1 MKKNQ
6 QISTKTALINL
17 YINLKHYYFSKNGQ
31 KIEDNI
37 ENLTSMNEL
46 GLIKYIKDSIDAIIL
61 NLAEKKINEYNNKYT
76 EQNIQEDYESM
87 LIKYEK
93 DIRGH
98 IKTEHQLKLY
108 ADSLQSNIE
117 DLEKEKKELNYKNN
131 YREIIIKKD
140 DEIIDL
146 KKEINYNKKIIKS
159 YEEKNNK
166 LLDNEKKLKN
176 LLLKIEKK
184 YKNEIETLNKKI
196 KYYHEQL
203 KKAYYLEGEKEKK
216 AETMYCNSSRVPIN
230 SNLINNYI
238 DNDNIHNMHNMNRIY
253 RNLNNS
259 ISISNN
265 HSTSMVNSRPYE
277 KIEKYLMN
285 KYPKAANKDQ
295 YQYQNKVK
303 NLKNNSIEHS
313 KEKHYRNNSINNIP
327 NNSYIIDSKI
337 QEELM
342 SKYLINDSS
351 LNNTI
356 KKRKKGCNRHNSVE
370 NNNNKYIKSK
380 QMNIIKK
387 ILMSNNNN
395 NTNHNS
401 VKRGKKE
408 NSKGKY
414 GNSMHSNNISCKK
427 LSGSNNSTTMNSSK
441 NYLNKTN
448 KEIFSEN
455 ISNIIGGKN
464 NIGCNFVNNINIYS
478 NNVKPDSGNIYIS
491 NNLKKYSNNSSIK
504 DIMNNNNLNSSNYI
518 HVHGNKNQLI
528 NYRNKQKDGKMS
540 SSYTNSLQKNY

>member
-6 QISTKTALINL
+6 MISTKNALINL
-17 YINLKHYYFSKNGQ
+17 YINLKHSYFSKGDQ
-31 KIEDNI
+31 KIEEDI
-37 ENLTSMNEL
+37 ENLSSMNEL
-46 GLIKYIKDSIDAIIL
+46 KLIKYIKDSIDAIIL

-108 ADSLQSNIE
+108 ADSLQNNIE
-117 DLEKEKKELNYKNN
+117 DLEKEKKEINYSNN
-131 YREIIIKKD
+131 YREIIIKKN
-140 DEIIDL
+140 DEINDL
-146 KKEINYNKKIIKS
+146 KKEINYNKKVIKS
-159 YEEKNNK
+159 YEEKNSK
-166 LLDNEKKLKN
+166 LVDNEKKLKN

-184 YKNEIETLNKKI
+184 YKNEIETLNRKI

-203 KKAYYLEGEKEKK
+203 RNAYCIGDDKEKK
-216 AETMYCNSSRVPIN
+216 TETMYCNSSRAPIN

-238 DNDNIHNMHNMNRIY
+238 DNENIHNGNRIY

-285 KYPKAANKDQ
+285 KYPKGNNKDQ
-295 YQYQNKVK
+295 YQYQNKIK
-303 NLKNNSIEHS
+303 NLKNTSIEHS

-327 NNSYIIDSKI
+327 NNSYIIDSKV
-337 QEELM
+337 QDELM
-342 SKYLINDSS
+342 NKYLINDSS
-351 LNNTI
+351 LTNTI
-356 KKRKKGCNRHNSVE
+356 KKGKKGYNRHNSVE

-387 ILMSNNNN
+387 ILMSNNNS
-395 NTNHNS
+395 NTNNNS

-408 NSKGKY
+408 NSKGMY
-414 GNSMHSNNISCKK
+414 SNNMHSNNISSKK
-427 LSGSNNSTTMNSSK
+427 LSGSNNSSTVNSSK

-448 KEIFSEN
+448 KEIFNDN

-478 NNVKPDSGNIYIS
+478 NNVKQDSGNIYIS
-491 NNLKKYSNNSSIK
+491 NNLKKYSANSSIK

-540 SSYTNSLQKNY
+540 SSYTNSVQQNY

>member
-31 KIEDNI
+31 KIEDDI

-46 GLIKYIKDSIDAIIL
+46 GLIKYIKDSIDALIL

-166 LLDNEKKLKN
+166 LIDNEKKLKN
-176 LLLKIEKK
+176 LLIKIEKK

-203 KKAYYLEGEKEKK
+203 KNAYYLEGEKEKK
-216 AETMYCNSSRVPIN
+216 SETMYCNSSRVPIN

-478 NNVKPDSGNIYIS
+478 NNVKPDSENIYIS